1 MKSVVEYFQETYGF
15 TIQHTSLPCL
25 QVGNQ
30 QRPNYF
36 PMEVCKIVEGQR
48 YSKRLNERQIT
59 ALLKVTCQR
68 PKDREMDILQT
79 VYHNA
84 YHEDPYA
91 KEFGIKISDRLAS
104 VEARIFPPPWLK
116 YHDTGREKDFFP
128 SFKSEFTA
136 SVPLTHIIDIAHRN
150 DIPRDLKQI
159 AEVGM

>member
-30 QRPNYF
+30 QRPNYL
-36 PMEVCKIVEGQR
+36 PMEVCKIVEGQW

-91 KEFGIKISDRLAS
+91 KEFGIKISDRLP
-104 VEARIFPPPWLK
+104 RLK
-116 YHDTGREKDFFP
+116 LGFCLRLGSSIMILEGRK
-128 SFKSEFTA
+128 
-136 SVPLTHIIDIAHRN
+136 IACRRSDN
-150 DIPRDLKQI
+150 GI
-159 AEVGM
+159 